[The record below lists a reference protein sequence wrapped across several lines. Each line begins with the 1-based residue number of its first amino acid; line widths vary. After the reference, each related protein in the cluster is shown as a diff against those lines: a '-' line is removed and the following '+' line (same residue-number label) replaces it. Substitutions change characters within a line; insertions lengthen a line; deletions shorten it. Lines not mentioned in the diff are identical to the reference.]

1 MNAAVSSYRLLSEI
15 TLLEDITG
23 DLADKLATCFAPGVI
38 AVEEN
43 EDGVRVARVANPRN
57 DSTNR
62 EVQRHEDLVNK
73 VHLAK
78 KRDYFICEFLFNFF
92 SLPPLFEFSY
102 FQFLWNPSDSCSPLT
117 W

>member
-1 MNAAVSSYRLLSEI
+1 MPEI

-23 DLADKLATCFAPGVI
+23 DLANKLVTCFAPGVVE
-38 AVEEN
+38 VEEDEN
-43 EDGVRVARVANPRN
+43 GVRKARIANPRN

-78 KRDYFICEFLFNFF
+78 KRDHFICMA
-92 SLPPLFEFSY
+92 LPPC
-102 FQFLWNPSDSCSPLT
+102 PPLDLSGP
-117 W
+117 